1 MEDFFRIGVLI
12 SPHGVKGEISVYPTS
27 DDLERYR
34 ELSVC
39 FLKLKD
45 GMKEVHVTS
54 CKYKKNQPVLKF
66 EEFNSIEEIEP
77 LRQTELYVDREHA
90 ISLEEG
96 EYYMADILGFDV
108 EDENGKI
115 GVLKDYIENGA
126 DQTIFIVECLDGST
140 KYILDIPEFV
150 QKVDLDSKKI
160 HVVMI
165 KGM

>member
-1 MEDFFRIGVLI
+1 
-12 SPHGVKGEISVYPTS
+12 
-27 DDLERYR
+27 
-34 ELSVC
+34 
-39 FLKLKD
+39 
-45 GMKEVHVTS
+45 
-54 CKYKKNQPVLKF
+54 
-66 EEFNSIEEIEP
+66 
-77 LRQTELYVDREHA
+77 
-90 ISLEEG
+90 
-96 EYYMADILGFDV
+96 MADILGFDV
-108 EDENGKI
+108 EDANGKI